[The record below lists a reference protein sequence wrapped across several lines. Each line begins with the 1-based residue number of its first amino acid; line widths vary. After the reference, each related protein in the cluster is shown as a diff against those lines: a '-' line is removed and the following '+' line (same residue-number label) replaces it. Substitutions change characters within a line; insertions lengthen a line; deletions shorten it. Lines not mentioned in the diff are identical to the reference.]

1 MATRNRAANAL
12 THAASAISLASGSGG
27 NFFASLDPPRCL
39 RRRAAAEVS
48 VLPATLIS
56 GIRRHGLT
64 VSDSYDS
71 LQGSRK
77 TSDGYA
83 DEL

>member
-1 MATRNRAANAL
+1 
-12 THAASAISLASGSGG
+12 
-27 NFFASLDPPRCL
+27 LDPPRCL

-71 LQGSRK
+71 LQVSRK

>member
-1 MATRNRAANAL
+1 
-12 THAASAISLASGSGG
+12 
-27 NFFASLDPPRCL
+27 
-39 RRRAAAEVS
+39 
-48 VLPATLIS
+48 LIS